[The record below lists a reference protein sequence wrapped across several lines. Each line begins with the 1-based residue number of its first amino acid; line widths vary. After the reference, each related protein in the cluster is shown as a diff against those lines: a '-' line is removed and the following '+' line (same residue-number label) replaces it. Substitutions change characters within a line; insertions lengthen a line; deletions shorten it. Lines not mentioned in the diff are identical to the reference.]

1 MKRLGRMSFA
11 FSLALASCFV
21 TQGPGK
27 AVRAADSELTRGELE
42 SLFQAGWPKTPKA
55 LVDSEKLL
63 GELTLKHKTDPR
75 LPYAFA
81 LIKLRQ
87 LKYADADK
95 VLEELLDD
103 HPQELSARRM
113 QIWLHVSRRDFDRAI
128 NEVMKLAAI
137 LPKEPDDPEG
147 KQSPDGKT
155 ESETGILDEPRAET
169 VIETARFMGRVF
181 GFLEGPVANSNN
193 QLVREEYL
201 EKLLTSLG
209 PKQREAFIEGRDA
222 VSDKFLELTDRRAES
237 VERAKSQQKEEKEQK
252 LKDLGDAKD
261 EIGRQSEKLKE
272 ANDKLRSE
280 LKSQLD
286 DLNRRDRPLANKF
299 AQLDADAT
307 AMRRQ
312 LRGIS
317 ADMAVLR
324 GRLETEKDPI
334 LRGQILT
341 QLDLLGVRGSRID
354 ADLDFT
360 TRQAAGVA
368 AQRAQLQ
375 QQANVVQEQA
385 AQIADGQN
393 REFDQLQRKQKST
406 EAQEKRLK
414 KSSPSSDTPEIR
426 AKSTAVTSFVT
437 YEQFPLEK
445 ERQRLLDSF
454 PAEK

>member
-1 MKRLGRMSFA
+1 MSFA
-11 FSLALASCFV
+11 FSLALASCFM
-21 TQGPGK
+21 TQGPCA
-27 AVRAADSELTRGELE
+27 AVRAADSELTRDELE
-42 SLFQAGWPKTPKA
+42 SLFQVGWPKTPKA

-63 GELTLKHKTDPR
+63 GELTASHKTDAR

-137 LPKEPDDPEG
+137 LPKEDEAGEKSSPDD
-147 KQSPDGKT
+147 KT
-155 ESETGILDEPRAET
+155 ETAVGVLNEPRAET

-193 QLVREEYL
+193 QLVREEYM
-201 EKLLTSLG
+201 EKLLASL
-209 PKQREAFIEGRDA
+209 PPRQRAAFIEGRDA

-237 VERAKSQQKEEKEQK
+237 LERAKTQQKEEKEQK
-252 LKDLGDAKD
+252 LKDLGETKD

-299 AQLDADAT
+299 MQLDADAT
-307 AMRRQ
+307 VMRRQ
-312 LRGIS
+312 LSGIS
-317 ADMAVLR
+317 ADMVLLR

-334 LRGQILT
+334 VRGQILT
-341 QLDLLGVRGSRID
+341 QLDLLGVRGTRIE
-354 ADLDFT
+354 ADLDVT

-368 AQRAQLQ
+368 SQRAQLQ
-375 QQANVVQEQA
+375 QQANAVQEQA
-385 AQIADGQN
+385 SQIADGQN
-393 REFDQLQRKQKST
+393 REFDQLQRKQKSA

-414 KSSPSSDTPEIR
+414 KSSPTSDTPETR

-437 YEQFPLEK
+437 YEPFPLEK

-454 PAEK
+454 PPQK